1 MLIWCIFL
9 VILPL
14 VIVLLYF
21 THVILEE
28 AKSLL
33 GLTGVGTTVVSLIV
47 PGLLGSNLLCY
58 IFKFT
63 VLLPQKSCSN
73 RGTTLM
79 MLIIHATNAIY
90 FSESCNAIL

>member
-47 PGLLGSNLLCY
+47 PGLLGSGQISCVTYSNLRFCYPKKVTLTEEQLC
-58 IFKFT
+58 
-63 VLLPQKSCSN
+63 
-73 RGTTLM
+73 
-79 MLIIHATNAIY
+79 
-90 FSESCNAIL
+90 